1 MSEYNHYRGSIYHC
15 IESGS
20 EIEPIYI
27 EDGLMVVDVDSGN
40 IVEVGSFNELFPK
53 WPNANSSTHFKDSL
67 MMPGFIDTHV
77 HYPQYKVIA
86 SYGTSLLDWLN
97 KYTFIEEQKFSDEA
111 YAEKVA
117 NLFLDELI
125 KNGTT
130 TAMTF
135 CTSHKESVDIFF
147 TAAQKRNLRMVA
159 GKVMMDRN
167 APEGLCDNSDDSYA
181 DSKELIEKWHNKG
194 RMTYAV
200 TPRFAL
206 TSSSEQL
213 KQAAKLL
220 DEYSEDNGSKGVLMQ
235 THLNENID
243 EIDWVKE
250 LFPDSKNYFDV
261 YDKFNLSGTNSV
273 FGHCIHNTDEEYQ
286 RLADSGS
293 KVSLCPR
300 SNLFLG
306 SGLFEIDKLEAF
318 GIGVAL
324 ASDVGGGDSFSMFQ
338 VMNEAYKIGRLN
350 DYNLDPVK
358 AFYLTTLAA
367 AKVLNMDDRIGNF
380 DSNKEADFIVI
391 DLKATELIKN
401 KLETSNNISDILFN
415 LMTLGDD
422 RLIKEVYILG
432 QNIYQKKEA

>member
-1 MSEYNHYRGSIYHC
+1 MSQYNHYRGSIYHC
-15 IESGS
+15 IENRS

-27 EDGLMVVDVDSGN
+27 EDGLMVVDVDLGN
-40 IVEVGSFNELFPK
+40 IIEVGSFNELFPK

-135 CTSHKESVDIFF
+135 CTSHKQSVDIFF

-220 DEYSEDNGSKGVLMQ
+220 DEYSEDNGSKGVLLQ
-235 THLNENID
+235 THLNESID
-243 EIDWVKE
+243 EIDLVKE

-380 DSNKEADFIVI
+380 DNNKEADFIVV
-391 DLKATELIKN
+391 DLKATVLIKN
-401 KLETSNNISDILFN
+401 KLETSNNIKDILFN